1 MGAFKAYDIRGVYDQ
16 DFNKEDVYRI
26 GFFLPELLGAKK
38 VLVGRDV
45 RLSSPEI
52 HAYLCKGIEDA
63 GADAYDLGICTT
75 PMVYWATAQYG
86 FEASVMIT
94 ASHNPKE
101 YNGLKISKRNAL
113 PVGYDTGL
121 GELERWLKERVVVPV
136 SRKGKTV
143 EFDKRNDYLA
153 FQRQWLSDGIGNLRI
168 AMDCSNG
175 MASVFVHDLYGNR
188 PVYLY
193 DTLDGT
199 FPNHEAN
206 PLDPANTEDIRNL
219 VRETK
224 ADIGVIFDG
233 DADDDSRAWRLFSK
247 RQRLARKSA
256 AGYPDLEVG
265 SGLCGKIGRH
275 NGDVAGG
282 ESLCGIETERDRWYL
297 WWRVGWTLLFSRLQ
311 LF

>member
-153 FQRQWLSDGIGNLRI
+153 FQDWKPADSDG
-168 AMDCSNG
+168 
-175 MASVFVHDLYGNR
+175 
-188 PVYLY
+188 
-193 DTLDGT
+193 
-199 FPNHEAN
+199 
-206 PLDPANTEDIRNL
+206 
-219 VRETK
+219 
-224 ADIGVIFDG
+224 
-233 DADDDSRAWRLFSK
+233 
-247 RQRLARKSA
+247 
-256 AGYPDLEVG
+256 
-265 SGLCGKIGRH
+265 
-275 NGDVAGG
+275 
-282 ESLCGIETERDRWYL
+282 
-297 WWRVGWTLLFSRLQ
+297 LQ
-311 LF
+311 